1 MGGWWKLLEA
11 GLDAVLRLLDAT
23 GLRGTHWEWR
33 KRAWRN
39 ALARR
44 AEAWANRQDD
54 DARRRARICRSCRT
68 LVGESAASCPQCG
81 ASVRGPSAAGAAAF
95 LSRIT
100 PSFGSV
106 TMILV
111 TVNIVMMLL
120 ILAVWGARPE
130 GGMFSFLSPP
140 VQALYAF
147 GAKWSPDIR
156 AGQIWR
162 LVTAIYLHGGL
173 IHLFFNSFALMNL
186 GPLIEES
193 FGPRKFF
200 MIYTTTGI
208 AGFAAS
214 TLYSQRLSVG
224 ASGAIFGLL
233 GFALVYGRYRSG
245 PAGRAIAEQ
254 LMRWLIFGIILLF
267 IPNIDNAAH
276 VGGAVT
282 GALLALVVE
291 AGEPR
296 TPAGE
301 VRLRLLTGAAI
312 LATVGSFLAMAM
324 SYQLSLQ
331 RVAGL

>member
-1 MGGWWKLLEA
+1 MAGWWKLLED
-11 GLDAVLRLLDAT
+11 GLDAVLRLLDAV
-23 GLRGTHWEWR
+23 GLRGTRWEWR
-33 KRAWRN
+33 KRAWRG

-44 AEAWANRQDD
+44 KEARAGRQG

-68 LVGESAASCPQCG
+68 LMGESETSCPQCG
-81 ASVRGPSAAGAAAF
+81 TSARGPSAAGAAAF

-130 GGMFSFLSPP
+130 GGMLSFLSPSMK
-140 VQALYAF
+140 ALYAF
-147 GAKWSPDIR
+147 GAKWAQDIR
-156 AGQIWR
+156 AGEVWR

-173 IHLFFNSFALMNL
+173 LHLFFNSFALVNL

-193 FGPRKFF
+193 FGSRKFF
-200 MIYTTTGI
+200 VIYTTTGI
-208 AGFAAS
+208 TGFVAS
-214 TLYSQRLSVG
+214 TLFSPRSLSVG

-254 LMRWLIFGIILLF
+254 LMRWLIFGAILLF

-282 GALLALVVE
+282 GAILGLVVE

-296 TPAGE
+296 TRAGE
-301 VRLRLLTGAAI
+301 MWLRLLTALMI
-312 LATVGSFLAMAM
+312 LVTVGSFLLMAI
-324 SYQLSLQ
+324 SYPLSLQ
-331 RVAGL
+331 RVALL